1 MICECDARHELVY
14 DENCDFIEDRELGMP
29 VRNSDHY
36 IEEDDKVDRL
46 AVPSRDLAEEIIQ
59 RLSDGDLAGL
69 DDAAAQY
76 DEAEVV

>member
-14 DENCDFIEDRELGMP
+14 DENGDFMEDRDLGMP

-36 IEEDDKVDRL
+36 IEEDDKVDKL

-59 RLSDGDLAGL
+59 KLADGDLDGL
-69 DDAAAQY
+69 DEAAAEY
-76 DEAEVV
+76 DVAEVV